1 MTKLLGQKKNVRH
14 LSFFVLLSV
23 FCLAMALAGVSR
35 AQFTKAQK
43 EYKKGE
49 KFHHG
54 EGVDQDLEMAL
65 RYYKRSL
72 DLQPGIFHA
81 LLNSGLI
88 YHHRGKYK
96 HAINFFVRSVKAAR
110 KDGSRESEAKARSN
124 LGASYQKDGQ
134 TEKAERQFRAALKMN
149 DSLVHAYFNFISL
162 LIGQERWAEADILL
176 QRAEQLAPSPRYQKL
191 KGKIKSAGGKG
202 LLGDTELVIV
212 ITGFLV
218 GLLFYLFYLKV
229 KAR

>member
-1 MTKLLGQKKNVRH
+1 
-14 LSFFVLLSV
+14 
-23 FCLAMALAGVSR
+23 MAWGGVSL
-35 AQFTKAQK
+35 AQLPKAQ
-43 EYKKGE
+43 EEFIKGE
-49 KFHHG
+49 KFHSG
-54 EGVDQDLEMAL
+54 EGVDRDEEMAL

-72 DLQPGIFHA
+72 DLEPGIFHP
-81 LLNSGLI
+81 LFNSGII
-88 YHHRGKYK
+88 YHGQEKYK

-191 KGKIKSAGGKG
+191 KGKIKSAGGKR

-212 ITGFLV
+212 VTGFLV